1 MNSQRPLP
9 QKILSQALHNP
20 SIAVDQYDII
30 FQRFEKVL
38 AQISPGSSGM
48 CLDAMEV
55 LLKSYPISLG
65 FDSKYCIT
73 AKVFTTAL
81 ACDAILSDT
90 KFIAGDLRS
99 IVNKKMTTCQKNNCR
114 FSFPYLLEILL
125 NPPYRL
131 LEKMLD
137 HCSDEIYGGSV
148 NLKEEWRQKTAAYT
162 EKTAHKTW
170 TALKLNDIDLF
181 RHARLLAY
189 STQTTPNRIAGELE
203 ACKAL
208 VRCDES
214 ATIALLK
221 NEIGILWEPERWDA
235 LADKCYASLYKTTF

>member
-1 MNSQRPLP
+1 MTTYFADFHANLFPHLNGKVIYKTIHNTDASTEEANGIATQEDFYGNIFSWYTGDDSNTILDKSNLERWMNSQRPLP
-9 QKILSQALHNP
+9 KKILSQALHNP

-30 FQRFEKVL
+30 FQRFEKIL
-38 AQISPGSSGM
+38 AQFSPGSSGM
-48 CLDAMEV
+48 CLDVMEA

-73 AKVFTTAL
+73 AKAFTTAL
-81 ACDAILSDT
+81 VCDAILSDT
-90 KFIAGDLRS
+90 KFIAGTLRS

-148 NLKEEWRQKTAAYT
+148 NLKEEWRQKTVAYT
-162 EKTAHKTW
+162 DKT
-170 TALKLNDIDLF
+170 
-181 RHARLLAY
+181 
-189 STQTTPNRIAGELE
+189 
-203 ACKAL
+203 
-208 VRCDES
+208 
-214 ATIALLK
+214 
-221 NEIGILWEPERWDA
+221 
-235 LADKCYASLYKTTF
+235 